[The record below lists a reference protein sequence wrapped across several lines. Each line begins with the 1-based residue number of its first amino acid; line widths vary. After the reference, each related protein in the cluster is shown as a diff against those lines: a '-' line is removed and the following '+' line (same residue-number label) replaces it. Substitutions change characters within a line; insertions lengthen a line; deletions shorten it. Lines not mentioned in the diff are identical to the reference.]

1 MISVTTTLAP
11 TIALTHGAHMPVL
24 GLGTWPLKGDGAAA
38 TIADAL
44 DAGYRLIDTAFAY
57 GNEDGVGRGI
67 KASPVPRDDV
77 FVTTKFNKESHS
89 VAGVH
94 KAFADSARALGV
106 DYIDLMLIHWP
117 NPAYDHYVDAWRGLI
132 ELLEAGDVRAIG
144 LSNFKPAHIDRIL
157 AETGVVPDVNQIQL
171 NPGVTREGPR
181 AYHAEHGIV
190 TESYSPL
197 GPGSTLLTEP
207 VITDLAQRYGRSAG
221 QIVLRWHIELGL
233 VAIPKSGDPGRLRAN
248 IDIFDFA
255 LTPDDVAAISSLDKG
270 EAAATDS
277 DTAGH

>member
-1 MISVTTTLAP
+1 MSTGIAP
-11 TIALTHGAHMPVL
+11 TITLAHGAAMPRL
-24 GLGTWPLKGDGAAA
+24 GLGTYPLKGDEAADVVA
-38 TIADAL
+38 GAL
-44 DAGYRLIDTAFAY
+44 DSGYRLIDTAFAY

-67 KASPVPRDDV
+67 KASSVPREEV

-94 KAFADSARALGV
+94 KAFADSARILGL
-106 DYIDLMLIHWP
+106 DYIDLLLIHWP
-117 NPAYDHYVDAWRGLI
+117 NPSYDHYVDAWRGLI

-144 LSNFKPAHIDRIL
+144 LSNFKPAHIERLL
-157 AETGVVPDVNQIQL
+157 AETGVVPDVDQIQL

-181 AYHAEHGIV
+181 SYNAEHGIV
-190 TESYSPL
+190 TESWSPL
-197 GPGSTLLTEP
+197 GPGSDLLTES
-207 VITDLAQRYGRSAG
+207 VITELAESYDKTPG

-233 VAIPKSGDPGRLRAN
+233 VAIPKSGNLDRIRTN

-255 LTPDDVAAISSLDKG
+255 LTAEEVASISALDQG

-277 DTAGH
+277 DKFGH

>member
-1 MISVTTTLAP
+1 MSTGIAA
-11 TIALTHGAHMPVL
+11 TIALTHGALMPRL
-24 GLGTWPLKGDGAAA
+24 GLGTWPLKGDDAERA
-38 TIADAL
+38 IADAL
-44 DAGYRLIDTAFAY
+44 DSGYRLVDTAFAY

-67 KASPVPRDDV
+67 RASSVPREDV

-94 KAFADSARALGV
+94 KAFADSARILGV

-132 ELLEAGDVRAIG
+132 GLLEAGDVRAIG
-144 LSNFKPAHIDRIL
+144 LSNFKPAHIDRLL
-157 AETGVVPDVNQIQL
+157 AETGVVPDVDQIQL

-181 AYHAEHGIV
+181 AYNAAHGIV
-190 TESYSPL
+190 TESWSPL
-197 GPGSTLLTEP
+197 GPGSDLLQEP
-207 VITDLAQRYGRSAG
+207 VITRLAQTYSRTPG

-233 VAIPKSGDPGRLRAN
+233 VAIPKSGNIDRMRAN
-248 IDIFDFA
+248 IDIFDFE

-270 EAAATDS
+270 EAAANDS
-277 DTAGH
+277 DAFGH